1 MVHAGGR
8 PTEYKEEYIVT
19 VDEYINSCQD
29 YIDEN
34 GKLKVKI
41 PKLEGLALYLGVDKT
56 SLYEWEKKYPEFSHA
71 LDKIRNE
78 QSSRL
83 QDNGLAGT
91 YNPTIAKLMLSSN
104 HGMREKSDVT
114 SDDKPIGD
122 TLIEIIKHGTDKNTN
137 P

>member
-8 PTEYKEEYIVT
+8 PTEYKEEYIAM

-29 YIDEN
+29 YIEKN
-34 GKLKVKI
+34 GRLKVNI
-41 PKLEGLALYLGVDKT
+41 PKIEGLSLYLGV
-56 SLYEWEKKYPEFSHA
+56 SRRVLFEWEKKYPEFMHA
-71 LDKIRNE
+71 LDKIRGE

-114 SDDKPIGD
+114 SDDKPIGE
-122 TLIEIIKHGTDKNTN
+122 TLIELIKYGTTN
-137 P
+137 KE